1 MNTIQPISGTYYR
14 RFQPNSYKEND
25 GMAKNIVTKYLKGNG
40 HINFDDKENYS
51 FDIKSEKN
59 GHTYYSE
66 VEMKNQ
72 WRGDWNT
79 SWKEIR
85 IPYRKFKL
93 INKFAE
99 LNNKDA
105 YLNFYIIRS
114 DCEYAWRIKDHQ
126 LTDDSIKEIWL
137 GNARRKE
144 HFFHIPYLEAEL
156 VHLKGTK

>member
-14 RFQPNSYKEND
+14 RFQPTSYKEND
-25 GMAKNIVTKYLKGNG
+25 GMAKDIVIKYLQGNG

-72 WRGDWNT
+72 WKGDWNT

-99 LNNKDA
+99 LHDKDS

-114 DCEYAWRIKDHQ
+114 DCQYAWRIKDNQ

-144 HFFHIPYLEAEL
+144 HFFHIPYTEAEL
-156 VHLKGTK
+156 VKL

>member
-14 RFQPNSYKEND
+14 RFQRDSYREND
-25 GMAKNIVTKYLKGNG
+25 GTAKSIVTKYLKRNG
-40 HINFDDKENYS
+40 HANFEDKENYS

-72 WRGDWNT
+72 WTGDWNPT
-79 SWKEIR
+79 WKEIR
-85 IPYRKFKL
+85 IPYRKYKL

-99 LNNKDA
+99 HGDDKA

-114 DCEYAWRIKDHQ
+114 DCKYAWRIKDNQ
-126 LTDDSIKEIWL
+126 LTDDCIKEIWL
-137 GNARRKE
+137 GNARRNE
-144 HFFHIPYLEAEL
+144 HFFHIPYQEAEL
-156 VHLKGTK
+156 VRL